1 MNEIEKNYKILSEKD
16 NFLNYLKYLENS
28 TDNKIVYA
36 DAKKSKESL
45 YHFNYPIEFS
55 NQELYYYKLYMLLI
69 LEITL
74 TSEKNTVEECEVY
87 VQNRIKIA
95 KMIREKGILNINKIT
110 ENEDKM
116 NILIILI
123 LFDNLDDNDESINFN
138 RLLQDKEVT
147 FLDLDLY
154 VKNNKIGELN
164 HFKEKRKI
172 YLDNILGREG
182 EIVSINLKTLCLKNL
197 KNKALSIKSTPYI
210 YNTLDSLL
218 IKNDLSIFIED
229 IRAFLIK
236 IIHSNVYNEAIK
248 ELFKDNWK
256 YLIEKNI
263 NDMENFIKKRI
274 KFYPYQILN
283 ISGLTDKLSC
293 YSFIPSISSSI
304 TEESILIPSKISVAI
319 ENSLHEINHVNQ
331 DLLYFKGNNISL
343 LNSPTRIGL
352 KSEREGEDNLEEI
365 LFGKKLSNI
374 GILES
379 LYILNEKNYDQNLIQ
394 FKNNFLNLYN
404 FDIPL
409 EEKIREFLTIPE
421 DGIFSG
427 ICQKINPDL
436 LKEGLYK
443 KSLYSISAKEQ
454 INNLYNKFVYIPKG
468 RCCLGNSY

>member
-1 MNEIEKNYKILSEKD
+1 
-16 NFLNYLKYLENS
+16 
-28 TDNKIVYA
+28 
-36 DAKKSKESL
+36 
-45 YHFNYPIEFS
+45 
-55 NQELYYYKLYMLLI
+55 MLLI
-69 LEITL
+69 LEIAL
-74 TSEKNTVEECEVY
+74 TYEKNTVKECEVY

-95 KMIREKGILNINKIT
+95 KMILKNDILNNKRIT
-110 ENEDKM
+110 ENEDKI

-138 RLLQDKEVT
+138 RLLQDKEIT
-147 FLDLDLY
+147 LSNLKLY

-164 HFKEKRKI
+164 HIKKKGKI

-182 EIVSINLKTLCLKNL
+182 QIVSLNLKTLCLKNL
-197 KNKALSIKSTPYI
+197 KNKALSIKSSPYI

-218 IKNDLSIFIED
+218 IKNDLCKYIED
-229 IRAFLIK
+229 IRDFLNK
-236 IIHSNVYNEAIK
+236 IMHSNVYNEAIK

-263 NDMENFIKKRI
+263 NDMDYFIKKRI
-274 KFYPYQILN
+274 KFYPIQISN

-304 TEESILIPSKISVAI
+304 TEQEIIIPSKISVAI
-319 ENSLHEINHVNQ
+319 ENLLHEINHVNQ

-343 LNSPTRIGL
+343 LYSPKRIGL
-352 KSEREGEDNLEEI
+352 KSEKEGGDNLEEI

-374 GILES
+374 GLLES

-404 FDIPL
+404 FNIPL
-409 EEKIREFLTIPE
+409 EEKIREFLTIPK

-454 INNLYNKFVYIPKG
+454 INNLSNKFVYIPKG